1 MEKIRL
7 IVSSLKTLYG
17 GDSFLARESRR
28 QDPFRVLISTI
39 LSQRTRDENTARAS
53 ERLFSRLKTPHDL
66 AEANISTIES
76 LIKESGFYRIKAAR
90 IKQVSRILIDEYE
103 GNVPDRFSELMRL
116 PGVGRKTANCVLLFG
131 FEKNVIP
138 VDTHVHRISNRLGL
152 VDTTTPEKTE
162 EALRKNVPRRYWMLL
177 NDLFVSFGKDI
188 CRPVGPQCERC
199 PIYSICRWEKK
210 KKKRY
215 NNKR

>member
-7 IVSSLKTLYG
+7 IVSSLKHLYG

-28 QDPFRVLISTI
+28 QNPFRVLISTI

-53 ERLFSRLKTPHDL
+53 QRLFSKLKTPRAL
-66 AEANISTIES
+66 AEANTSTIEG
-76 LIKESGFYRIKAAR
+76 LIKESGFYRIKATR
-90 IKQVSRILIDEYE
+90 IKQVSRIIIDEYG
-103 GNVPDRFSELMRL
+103 GNVPDRFAELIRL

-131 FEKNVIP
+131 FARNVIP
-138 VDTHVHRISNRLGL
+138 VDTHVHRISNRVGL

-162 EALRKNVPRRYWMLL
+162 EALRKNVPKRYWMLL

-188 CRPVGPQCERC
+188 CKPVGPQCQRC
-199 PIYSICRWEKK
+199 PIYSMCRWER
-210 KKKRY
+210 KKKR
-215 NNKR
+215 KI

>member
-7 IVSSLKTLYG
+7 IVSSLETLYG
-17 GDSFLARESRR
+17 GDSFLARESHR
-28 QDPFRVLISTI
+28 QNPFRVLISTI

-53 ERLFSRLKTPHDL
+53 QRLFSKLKTPHAL
-66 AEANISTIES
+66 AEANTSTIEN
-76 LIKESGFYRIKAAR
+76 LIKESGFYRIKATR
-90 IKQVSRILIDEYE
+90 IKQVSRIIIDEYG
-103 GNVPDRFSELMRL
+103 GNVPDKFSELMRL

-131 FEKNVIP
+131 FAKNVIP

-162 EALRKNVPRRYWMLL
+162 EALKKKIPKRYWMLL

-188 CRPVGPQCERC
+188 CKPVGPQCERC
-199 PIYSICRWEKK
+199 PIYSMCRWER
-210 KKKRY
+210 KKKRKY
-215 NNKR
+215 